1 MAKRV
6 IRLTEQELSK
16 VLSDI
21 LNMTGAFGRKEK
33 KDNFDHLMR
42 VFVRFLRLNFPFI

>member
-33 KDNFDHLMR
+33 KDNN
-42 VFVRFLRLNFPFI
+42 FLLADYLW

>member
-33 KDNFDHLMR
+33 KDNKDKDKKYKE
-42 VFVRFLRLNFPFI
+42 FIRSLD